1 MEPAITIENVVA
13 STRLAEDF
21 DLQKLM
27 ETGLEGAVYNKTK
40 FPGLVYRIEN
50 PKVVFLILTSGKM
63 V

>member
-1 MEPAITIENVVA
+1 MEPAITIENVCIYQA
-13 STRLAEDF
+13 GRRF

-50 PKVVFLILTSGKM
+50 PKVVFLILTSGK
-63 V
+63 VV